1 MSSPAASP
9 DSKLSSS
16 GAAHREA
23 LTKGLADF
31 ERMLEEVRSS
41 NDNLNKQLKQFEGQL
56 EEVCFI
62 IYIACV
68 HYNIERNY

>member
-1 MSSPAASP
+1 MASPAASP
-9 DSKLSSS
+9 DKLASS

-56 EEVCFI
+56 EEVS
-62 IYIACV
+62 IATATLWRV
-68 HYNIERNY
+68 